1 MVKYSGA
8 NVYTEVW
15 QKYFFAKILGVI
27 YGFSDIYKTRAH
39 ILKGKYEYIYFY
51 VTASLR
57 IFKKRTDDHQMSTRN
72 DIYILI
78 GGYNEMLFSETR
90 DHPCAYVNRNG
101 TINTIHIFNMDD
113 ISINPNR
120 E

>member
-1 MVKYSGA
+1 MAFRISTKHARIYS
-8 NVYTEVW
+8 
-15 QKYFFAKILGVI
+15 Q
-27 YGFSDIYKTRAH
+27 
-39 ILKGKYEYIYFY
+39 GKYKYTYFY

-78 GGYNEMLFSETR
+78 GRHNEMPFSETR
-90 DHPCAYVNRNG
+90 DYPYAYVNRKR
-101 TINTIHIFNMDD
+101 TINAIHIFNMDD
-113 ISINPNR
+113 ISVNPNR